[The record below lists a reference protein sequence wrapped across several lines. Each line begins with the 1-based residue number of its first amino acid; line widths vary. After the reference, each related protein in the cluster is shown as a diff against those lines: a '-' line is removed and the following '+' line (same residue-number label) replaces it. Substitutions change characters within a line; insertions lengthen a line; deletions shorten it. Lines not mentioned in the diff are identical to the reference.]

1 MPNHSPTSEER
12 GRVSAHDS
20 RQESHCASFCF
31 SFDVF
36 FFPPDESTPRSCHTV
51 THSTIPPPL
60 PPGERGGRVGAHDSR
75 VGVVEREYKMPLRQC
90 KMPHGL
96 NSLIL
101 RQARAELYVR
111 SVRVTMCCS
120 ELQHVAVCYMV
131 LQCIAVSDPAAGARW
146 DVCTSV
152 LHCVAVC
159 CSVLQRVAAC
169 CSVLQCVA
177 ASDTVTGTRWDVCTL
192 RVCTLCVCCSV
203 LQYMAV
209 CCSVM
214 QRVAVSDTAA
224 GAR

>member
-1 MPNHSPTSEER
+1 VPNHSPTSEER

-20 RQESHCASFCF
+20 RQESHCALILFFIRCIFF
-31 SFDVF
+31 S
-36 FFPPDESTPRSCHTV
+36 PDESTPRSCHAVPHPTN
-51 THSTIPPPL
+51 PPPL

-120 ELQHVAVCYMV
+120 GLQHVVVCYMV
-131 LQCIAVSDPAAGARW
+131 LQCIAVSDPVAGARW

-159 CSVLQRVAAC
+159 CSVLQ
-169 CSVLQCVA
+169 CVA
-177 ASDTVTGTRWDVCTL
+177 
-192 RVCTLCVCCSV
+192 VCCSV
-203 LQYMAV
+203 LQH
-209 CCSVM
+209 
-214 QRVAVSDTAA
+214 QIL
-224 GAR
+224 